1 MQDRKLAQDE
11 ADRSARYQEVK
22 DEVRDR
28 MKSEVSQNAGLTESE
43 RAEVAGV
50 GTHLKDKA
58 VGELVETDREVE
70 RARGAARVSQIV
82 DYVFYLIYSLIGLE
96 ILLELLG
103 ARENNAFK
111 NFIDTISAPFLL
123 PFNTLMPDLGA
134 GRFQLRLSYIMALI
148 VYLILHVA
156 INGLLRLFVHR
167 KTTV

>member
-1 MQDRKLAQDE
+1 MEDTKLAQDE

-22 DEVRDR
+22 DQVRDQ
-28 MKSEVSQNAGLTESE
+28 MNSEVADNTRLTESE

-58 VGELVETDREVE
+58 VGELAETDHEVE
-70 RARGAARVSQIV
+70 RARGAARISQVV
-82 DYVFYLIYSLIGLE
+82 DYLFYLIYSLIGLE

-111 NFIDTISAPFLL
+111 SFIDAVSAPFLL

-148 VYLILHVA
+148 VYLMLHLA
-156 INGLLRLFVHR
+156 INGLLRMFVHR